1 MLDDDIINELGR
13 NTIYNLSPLP
23 YLLYI
28 TYRRKFLKKFFGV
41 SENDFCDTNMKLNLT
56 YLDEDCSEIMM
67 EDYAEMEFSN
77 QDILYMLADRCNMK
91 LFISESYNYPE
102 DDTLMELRKKIQDI
116 FPTLSE
122 TVINENFVGCLSD
135 IDYAQGIILND
146 CDYELKRQIFLSKHS
161 QSEVNCYEEYFEYPF
176 NGFWDCKRLIIDGE
190 EFIFVILGTCGSCM
204 TGFCDL
210 DLNFVQKKIE
220 FQQELE

>member
-102 DDTLMELRKKIQDI
+102 DDTLMELKKKFKI
-116 FPTLSE
+116 F
-122 TVINENFVGCLSD
+122 
-135 IDYAQGIILND
+135 
-146 CDYELKRQIFLSKHS
+146 
-161 QSEVNCYEEYFEYPF
+161 
-176 NGFWDCKRLIIDGE
+176 
-190 EFIFVILGTCGSCM
+190 
-204 TGFCDL
+204 
-210 DLNFVQKKIE
+210 
-220 FQQELE
+220 FQH

>member
-1 MLDDDIINELGR
+1 M
-13 NTIYNLSPLP
+13 
-23 YLLYI
+23 YI

-102 DDTLMELRKKIQDI
+102 DDTLMELRKKFKI
-116 FPTLSE
+116 F
-122 TVINENFVGCLSD
+122 
-135 IDYAQGIILND
+135 
-146 CDYELKRQIFLSKHS
+146 
-161 QSEVNCYEEYFEYPF
+161 
-176 NGFWDCKRLIIDGE
+176 
-190 EFIFVILGTCGSCM
+190 
-204 TGFCDL
+204 
-210 DLNFVQKKIE
+210 
-220 FQQELE
+220 FQH